1 LRRVLLT
8 SLPGAAV
15 TYVKIAG
22 VFHQFTSLEGMKEDV
37 VELILNI
44 KKIRFAYEGEKPVKV
59 TLEAIGPGEVKA
71 EEIKTPANVKVVS
84 KDLVLANLSD
94 KKSKLDVEMTVEK
107 GYGYSPFED
116 RESQSLGV
124 IPVDAAFSPILSVNY
139 RIEATRV
146 GRITNYDRLVMEILS
161 DGSIKPID
169 ALKEAAKIL
178 ITYFNQII
186 EPRKVEEEQKPKEEK
201 VSREALNLTI
211 EELNLP
217 VRISNALERAGFKT
231 VADVL
236 ASNKKEIAKVKN
248 LGSKSLKIIEAGLK
262 EKGVG
267 FEE

>member
-1 LRRVLLT
+1 
-8 SLPGAAV
+8 
-15 TYVKIAG
+15 
-22 VFHQFTSLEGMKEDV
+22 
-37 VELILNI
+37 
-44 KKIRFAYEGEKPVKV
+44 
-59 TLEAIGPGEVKA
+59 
-71 EEIKTPANVKVVS
+71 
-84 KDLVLANLSD
+84 
-94 KKSKLDVEMTVEK
+94 
-107 GYGYSPFED
+107 
-116 RESQSLGV
+116 LGV

-201 VSREALNLTI
+201 VSREALNLMI